1 MSFPQRPRQTGGQ
14 IPICG
19 ASRSTRRP
27 AVVLRP
33 LGPTARPA
41 RIEEVLPDERDSR
54 YLATLEE
61 LVLIDLEFAWK
72 NHRRI
77 DENSDTSAG
86 DRSCPTPPIVEGY
99 LARFPAL
106 KERAIVLRLLQ
117 QEWRVRLRYG
127 DHPAADEYG
136 RRFPELAAARHA
148 AARPAMAGKKPRST
162 NRVRACH
169 AAVGVRDE
177 VTLPRLF
184 RQLRIAGADRPGW
197 HGRCLPCATTG
208 GRPGRGRESGAA
220 RLASL
225 AWRKARMSA
234 AMERFRHEVQAAAR
248 LEHESVV
255 SIYEVGD
262 VDGEPFFSMRY
273 VAGRSLFEALRD
285 GPMPCRRA
293 AGYLEPVARAVEEA
307 HRHGILHRDLKPQNI
322 LVDTATDRAYVADFG
337 LAKLQETGEELT
349 RSGEI
354 MGTPPYIS
362 PEQAR
367 DSAHVTASTDVYALG
382 ATLYHLLTGRPP
394 FQAATAVETIRQ
406 VIQVEP
412 LPLRRLNPA
421 IDADLETISLKCLEK
436 EPARRYPS
444 ALALADDL
452 RRYLDHQPIRARPLG
467 RLNRSARWCRRN
479 PLVAGLIASTCTF
492 LAAALVSTLVGYQR
506 TTIALRRAE
515 DGYRHARNTVD
526 RFYTRVSEDTL
537 LNQHGMQPLRR
548 ELLQQ
553 ALQYYQQLIRE
564 RDQDP
569 ALQDELALTYY
580 RVARIKEQIESPD
593 ESLAAYRQALER
605 QQQLVQLTPQD
616 VSRRQAMGDTWNAIG
631 GVLARRGDFEDACAA
646 YAQAAA
652 IREVVAEASP
662 KSCEPRRVLANTYMN
677 QGLVEKDRGRTA
689 SALQHFDRA
698 QQLRRQLLDEE
709 PQSTKIRRDQAIGC
723 YNLANLHLS
732 STPRNLEGAQT
743 EFEEALR
750 WLETLLKEDPHDLD
764 NEYRRAACCR
774 MLGDIHSF
782 RKEFEA
788 ATSRYTQGVSQLEK
802 LAARNPDVAEYRAAL
817 ACIQMNVGQL
827 ERDQNRND
835 AARSRFA
842 AAITVLEELITQ
854 CPNVADYRR
863 DWTATQIAQAELAL
877 SDGQLQEARD
887 HLQQAESRVREL
899 LSEFPANSDYL
910 GLLAAI
916 SSLQSQTEPQQPGP

>member
-1 MSFPQRPRQTGGQ
+1 MSELPAASTADEWADLNLRSVTIDEAARRCFEAAWAK
-14 IPICG
+14 G
-19 ASRSTRRP
+19 A
-27 AVVLRP
+27 
-33 LGPTARPA
+33 PA

-77 DENSDTSAG
+77 DADSETSTG
-86 DRSCPTPPIVEGY
+86 DRSCTAPPIVEGY

-106 KERAIVLRLLQ
+106 KERAIALRLLQ
-117 QEWRVRLRYG
+117 QEWRVRRRYG
-127 DHPAADEYG
+127 DHPAADEYA
-136 RRFPELAAARHA
+136 RRFPELAVA
-148 AARPAMAGKKPRST
+148 T
-162 NRVRACH
+162 TLQRALH
-169 AAVGVRDE
+169 GGEETDFDERGAQPVAVGAGDE

-184 RQLRIAGADRPGW
+184 GHYELLEQIGRGGMGVVYRARQLAADRIVAVKVV
-197 HGRCLPCATTG
+197 RCDLL
-208 GRPGRGRESGAA
+208 R
-220 RLASL
+220 SL
-225 AWRKARMSA
+225 AQGTQSA

-262 VDGEPFFSMRY
+262 VDGELFFSMRY

-322 LVDTATDRAYVADFG
+322 LVDAATDRAYVADFG
-337 LAKLQETGEELT
+337 LAKLQEAGEELT

-406 VIQVEP
+406 VLQVEP
-412 LPLRRLNPA
+412 LPLRKLNPA

-436 EPARRYPS
+436 EPTRRYPS

-452 RRYLDHQPIRARPLG
+452 QRYLEHQPIRARPLG
-467 RLNRSARWCRRN
+467 RLNRVARWCRRN

-492 LAAALVSTLVGYQR
+492 LVAALVSTLVGYQR

-593 ESLAAYRQALER
+593 ESLVAYRQALER
-605 QQQLVQLTPQD
+605 QQRLVQLTPQD

-646 YAQAAA
+646 YAQATA

-689 SALQHFDRA
+689 SALQHFERA
-698 QQLRRQLLDEE
+698 QQLRRQLLNEE

-750 WLETLLKEDPHDLD
+750 WLETLLKEHPHDLD

-782 RKEFEA
+782 RKEYEA

-835 AARSRFA
+835 AARRRFA
-842 AAITVLEELITQ
+842 AAITLLEELITQ

-863 DWTATQIAQAELAL
+863 DWTATQIAQAELAV

-887 HLQQAESRVREL
+887 HLQRAESQVREL

-910 GLLAAI
+910 GLLGAV
-916 SSLQSQTEPQQPGP
+916 SSLKSQTEPQQPGP